1 MKELQKISY
10 RDALVLTTEQ
20 LAEAYACTTKQL
32 QMNYANNKERF
43 REGVHFFKLEGQN
56 LSDFKASAG
65 TPKLLGKLKFAP
77 SLMLW
82 TKRGAA
88 RHSKMLGSDRAWDVF
103 EELEECYF
111 TSKASYLIED
121 SIERAKAWIREEA
134 ARHRLAG
141 QVDKQSQLISELK
154 PKATYYDLV
163 LQNKSTLSVTKIA
176 KDYGKSAKW
185 MNAKLHDYGVQFKQG
200 DQWFLYQDYAKLGY
214 TQSTT
219 HVIDDEHSRM
229 MTKWTQKGRLFIYET
244 LKAHGIL
251 PLIETP
257 LVMDGA
263 GSVQLSE

>member
-1 MKELQKISY
+1 MEEVKIFENATFGKVRTVVIDGEVWFIGNDVATALGYSNPQKAI
-10 RDALVLTTEQ
+10 RDHVDVEDKGVNESFTPGGKQQITVINESGVYSLVFSSRLPT
-20 LAEAYACTTKQL
+20 
-32 QMNYANNKERF
+32 
-43 REGVHFFKLEGQN
+43 
-56 LSDFKASAG
+56 
-65 TPKLLGKLKFAP
+65 
-77 SLMLW
+77 
-82 TKRGAA
+82 
-88 RHSKMLGSDRAWDVF
+88 
-103 EELEECYF
+103 
-111 TSKASYLIED
+111 
-121 SIERAKAWIREEA
+121 AKAFKRWVTSEILPAIRKTGRYEMPLTPEEEMARGLRA
-134 ARHRLAG
+134 AEKVLART
-141 QVDKQSQLISELK
+141 QLELTQAKQMVSELK

-263 GSVQLSE
+263 GAVQLSE

>member
-1 MKELQKISY
+1 MEEVKIFENATFGKVRTVVIDGEVWFIGNDVATALGYSNPQKAI
-10 RDALVLTTEQ
+10 RDHVDVEDKGVNESFTPGGKQQITVINESGVYSLVFSSRLPT
-20 LAEAYACTTKQL
+20 
-32 QMNYANNKERF
+32 
-43 REGVHFFKLEGQN
+43 
-56 LSDFKASAG
+56 
-65 TPKLLGKLKFAP
+65 
-77 SLMLW
+77 
-82 TKRGAA
+82 
-88 RHSKMLGSDRAWDVF
+88 
-103 EELEECYF
+103 
-111 TSKASYLIED
+111 
-121 SIERAKAWIREEA
+121 AKAFKRWVTSEILPAIRKTGRYEMPLTPEEEMARGLRA
-134 ARHRLAG
+134 AEKVLART
-141 QVDKQSQLISELK
+141 QLELTQAKQMVSELK

-257 LVMDGA
+257 LVMDGT
-263 GSVQLSE
+263 GSVQPSE